1 MEPPVTHATAV
12 NAAPYTGWNVGKA
25 SMGTG
30 THVRSL
36 QRSGDGASPEAGDVA
51 KITPEPPEER
61 FGPAMD
67 RTQ

>member
-1 MEPPVTHATAV
+1 
-12 NAAPYTGWNVGKA
+12 
-25 SMGTG
+25 MGTS

-67 RTQ
+67 RTC

>member
-1 MEPPVTHATAV
+1 MAPLVTHATAV
-12 NAAPYTGWNVGKA
+12 NTAPYTGGNVGKA
-25 SMGTG
+25 SMGTS

-36 QRSGDGASPEAGDVA
+36 QRSGDGASPEADDMA